1 MSLTS
6 SFATPVLLLVC
17 VVLFSVTDAEE
28 CEGEVGQFGLHCAW
42 APEFKNSPLNH
53 AALFCTS
60 AWMFSHGEY
69 IRYPPYEVNIEE
81 VSLLDRKLK
90 THIIVTLNMEYVL

>member
-1 MSLTS
+1 
-6 SFATPVLLLVC
+6 
-17 VVLFSVTDAEE
+17 
-28 CEGEVGQFGLHCAW
+28 
-42 APEFKNSPLNH
+42 
-53 AALFCTS
+53 
-60 AWMFSHGEY
+60 MFSHGEY